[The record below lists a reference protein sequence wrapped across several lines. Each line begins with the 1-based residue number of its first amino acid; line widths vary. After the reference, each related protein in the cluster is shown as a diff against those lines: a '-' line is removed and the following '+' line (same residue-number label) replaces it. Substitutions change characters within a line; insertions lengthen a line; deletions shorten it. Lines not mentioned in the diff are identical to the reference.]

1 MAHADDE
8 ALLDPFEARQMMR
21 ELRALA
27 RPDPARTAR
36 VVATDHEVPATGD
49 HPAVPVRV
57 YRPRGG
63 AGPSPVVLSVHG
75 GAFVAGAHDDTR
87 AGDESLVDRLGCV
100 VVVVDYRL
108 APEARFP
115 AAADD
120 TYRALCWV
128 AQEAIALGIDPNRL
142 VVLGSSAGGALAV
155 AACLMARD
163 RGGPVIAA
171 QVLLMPVLDDRL
183 ATGSIIEMADH
194 PGFDGRGARGMWAHY
209 LGDIDRRFTPAYAAP
224 ARADDLRGLPRAYV
238 RVHEL
243 DALRDEGIEYA
254 TRLLAAGVR
263 VELHCLPGLFHGAP
277 PLDPRVPTRADT
289 ELYDVLRELLAPPD
303 EA

>member
-1 MAHADDE
+1 MTHTDDE
-8 ALLDPFEARQMMR
+8 TLLDPLEARQMMR

-27 RPDPARTAR
+27 RPDAAGTAR
-36 VVATDHEVPATGD
+36 VVATDHEVPATSD

-57 YRPRGG
+57 YRPRDEQ
-63 AGPSPVVLSVHG
+63 GPRPIVLSIHG
-75 GAFVAGAHDDTR
+75 GAFVAGSHDDTR

-100 VVVVDYRL
+100 VVAVDYRL
-108 APEARFP
+108 APDARFP

-128 AQEAIALGIDPNRL
+128 AQEAIVLGIDASRL
-142 VVLGSSAGGALAV
+142 VVLGSSAGGALA
-155 AACLMARD
+155 AATCLMARD
-163 RGGPVIAA
+163 RQGPAIVA

-183 ATGSIIEMADH
+183 ATRSIIEMADH

-209 LGDIDRRFTPAYAAP
+209 LGELDRRTTSPYAAP

-243 DALRDEGIEYA
+243 AALRDEGIEYA

-263 VELHCLPGLFHGAP
+263 VELHCLPGMFHGAP
-277 PLDPRVPTRADT
+277 PLDPRVPARAEM
-289 ELYDVLRELLAPPD
+289 ELHDVLRELLVPPGGG
-303 EA
+303 